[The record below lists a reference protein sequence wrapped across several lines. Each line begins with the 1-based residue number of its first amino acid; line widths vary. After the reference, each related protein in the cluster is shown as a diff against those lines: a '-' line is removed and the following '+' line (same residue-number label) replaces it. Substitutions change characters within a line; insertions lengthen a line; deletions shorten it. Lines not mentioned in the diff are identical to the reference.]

1 MKKALLTL
9 ALVGATVASFA
20 QGKINMV
27 NDANHLVQFGTVLK
41 PADAGLTG
49 ANATSAAT
57 PSGATFLVD
66 LYGGAN
72 AGAMVLQT
80 TTTLGIGPSAGFFGP
95 LNFTS
100 PNVAGG
106 APGGS
111 FQVKVR
117 QVGFATA
124 ELAQANEGYFGFS
137 PIFTFRPS
145 STIAFNSI
153 VNAGGT
159 ALSTWAA
166 GPIAINYVPVPEPS
180 SMALAGIGAASLLI
194 FRRRK

>member
-1 MKKALLTL
+1 MKKVLLTL
-9 ALVGATVASFA
+9 ALVAVTAASFA

-41 PADAGLTG
+41 PADVALQG

-57 PSGATFLVD
+57 PSGATLLVD

-72 AGAMVLQT
+72 AGSMILQT
-80 TTTLGIGPSAGFFGP
+80 TTVLGIGPSAGFFGP

-100 PNVAGG
+100 PNVGG
-106 APGGS
+106 GVVGT

-124 ELAQANEGYFGFS
+124 ELAQAGEGYFGFS
-137 PIFTFRPS
+137 PIFTMKPS

-159 ALSTWAA
+159 SLSTWAA

-194 FRRRK
+194 FRRKK